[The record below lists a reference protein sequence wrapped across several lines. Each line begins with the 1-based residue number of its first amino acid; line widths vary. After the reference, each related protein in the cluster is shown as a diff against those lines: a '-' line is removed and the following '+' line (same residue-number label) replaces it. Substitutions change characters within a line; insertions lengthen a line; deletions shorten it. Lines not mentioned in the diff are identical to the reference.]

1 MKETIK
7 CQYTMLLEPSEL
19 REHPQNPNYH
29 PEKQVEILAKIIKA
43 NGFRRPIVVSERT
56 GEKVIIKGHGRF
68 MASKLLGM
76 TEVPVDIQQYD
87 SEKEEL
93 EDLVADN
100 RISEL
105 ADVDNKK
112 LYEILKESE
121 GKFETGY
128 TEGEIEAIVANIEIK
143 EEDLTVEREVDEDPK
158 EASGQKSIILHY
170 TSEEAE
176 ELQIILNQLQKILNC
191 RNTSSTILT
200 LLKNNHQ

>member
-1 MKETIK
+1 
-7 CQYTMLLEPSEL
+7 
-19 REHPQNPNYH
+19 
-29 PEKQVEILAKIIKA
+29 
-43 NGFRRPIVVSERT
+43 
-56 GEKVIIKGHGRF
+56 

-143 EEDLTVEREVDEDPK
+143 EEDLTVPPTPSRPHLPFSLLPSAARTAKCRERPCSQLAAERQDRFGF
-158 EASGQKSIILHY
+158 SGVHLVP
-170 TSEEAE
+170 
-176 ELQIILNQLQKILNC
+176 
-191 RNTSSTILT
+191 
-200 LLKNNHQ
+200 LLYSNWSLAAL

>member
-19 REHPQNPNYH
+19 KEHPQNPNYH
-29 PEKQVEILAKIIKA
+29 PEKQIEILAKIIKA